1 MQGSEPDKRK
11 FVRTVSSGIYEMNV
25 LAPGSFLVKMGMN
38 EEREP
43 LAGSYYVAIDEM
55 KSMNRLD
62 R

>member
-1 MQGSEPDKRK
+1 
-11 FVRTVSSGIYEMNV
+11 MNV